1 MKSGSQ
7 RPKNKHK
14 DRRRIEAGRLGEE
27 EAASFLITQ
36 GFSVVAKNW
45 RCRLGEIDLIV
56 KKPQEIRFIEVKFRK
71 THSFGYPEASV
82 TRKKL
87 SHLQAAAEIWLRQQ
101 PVIPSR
107 YQFDVIAIS
116 LLEPQTPLQ
125 IEWIQGV

>member
-1 MKSGSQ
+1 MKNGSQ
-7 RPKNKHK
+7 KPKNKPK

-27 EAASFLITQ
+27 EAAAFLLAQ
-36 GFSVVAKNW
+36 GFSIVAKNW
-45 RCRLGEIDLIV
+45 RCRLGEIDLIA
-56 KKPQEIRFIEVKFRK
+56 KKAQEIRFIEVKFRK

-101 PVIPSR
+101 PIIPPR
-107 YQFDVIAIS
+107 YQFDVVALS
-116 LLEPQTPLQ
+116 LLEPTDPLQ

>member
-7 RPKNKHK
+7 KPKNKPK

-27 EAASFLITQ
+27 EAAAFLITQ
-36 GFSVVAKNW
+36 GFRVVAKNW
-45 RCRLGEIDLIV
+45 RCRLGEIDLII
-56 KKPQEIRFIEVKFRK
+56 KKDQEIRFVEVKFRK

-101 PVIPSR
+101 LIIPPR
-107 YQFDVIAIS
+107 YQFDVVAIS
-116 LLEPQTPLQ
+116 LLTPQTPLQ